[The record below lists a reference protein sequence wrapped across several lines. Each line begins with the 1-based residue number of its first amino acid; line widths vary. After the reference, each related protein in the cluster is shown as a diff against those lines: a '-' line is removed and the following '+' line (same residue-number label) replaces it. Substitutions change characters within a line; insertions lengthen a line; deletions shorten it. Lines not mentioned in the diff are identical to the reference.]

1 VAPGAFP
8 LSLSVALL
16 TGVILGGTGSLAGAV
31 WGSAA
36 LVLVPTW
43 ADDASKALSLSAN
56 VQANLALAIYGVVL
70 IGVMLAAPGGVQGA
84 VRRAARVAHGLWEP
98 RSRGIAPREEEERS

>member
-1 VAPGAFP
+1 
-8 LSLSVALL
+8 
-16 TGVILGGTGSLAGAV
+16 V
-31 WGSAA
+31 WGAAA

-70 IGVMLAAPGGVQGA
+70 IGVMLAAPGGIQGA
-84 VRRAARVAHGLWEP
+84 LRGVGGLLQGFGEP
-98 RSRGIAPREEEERS
+98 RSRGPAPRAKEEERS